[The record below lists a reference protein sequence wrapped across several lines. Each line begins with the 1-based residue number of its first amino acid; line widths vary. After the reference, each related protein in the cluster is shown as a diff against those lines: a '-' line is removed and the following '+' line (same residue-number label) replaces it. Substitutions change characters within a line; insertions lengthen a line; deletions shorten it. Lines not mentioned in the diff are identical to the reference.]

1 MTEAFILVTVTSST
15 KLTCFWQKY
24 QESLKIVIYP
34 LHQLIRLGRLEIHIA
49 LFQIPTSMLE
59 STFVVIAKPSLAYPH
74 F

>member
-34 LHQLIRLGRLEIHIA
+34 LHQLLIRLGCLEIHIA

-59 STFVVIAKPSLAYPH
+59 STFVVIA
-74 F
+74 